1 MKSIKKESKSLL
13 MTGSIILAIFLLSFC
28 AGKEGRVSEES
39 LEKKAWE
46 IHKKILTVDTHSDT
60 AMMLLRGN
68 WDPAERHDPALPGSG
83 KIDLPRMKEGGLD
96 AEFFAAFVNQGP
108 KTDSGYAQAKERAEA
123 LIQAVKNMVQDNSNL
138 IGLATSPED
147 AYRLKEQGKLIAF
160 LGIENG
166 YAIGRD
172 LSLIKH
178 FYNQGVRYI
187 TLCHTSDN
195 DICDSS
201 TDRSDPEDRGLS
213 EFGQQVV
220 EECNRV
226 GMIVDISHASDRSFY
241 QVLEA
246 SQAPIIASHSCA
258 RAVCDNPRNLSDE
271 MIKAL
276 AAKGGVIQICF
287 LSSYVKTPM
296 PNPERDQALKELR
309 SKYGNWRRIQD
320 EELRRKVMEEMQ
332 EINQKYPVELATVQ
346 DLVDHID
353 HVVELVGVDYV
364 GIGTDFDGGGGVQGC
379 NDVSEMINVTVEL
392 LRRGYSETDIEKI
405 WGKNFFRVFNQ
416 VEEVAQKLNESWGI

>member
-1 MKSIKKESKSLL
+1 
-13 MTGSIILAIFLLSFC
+13 
-28 AGKEGRVSEES
+28 
-39 LEKKAWE
+39 
-46 IHKKILTVDTHSDT
+46 
-60 AMMLLRGN
+60 
-68 WDPAERHDPALPGSG
+68 
-83 KIDLPRMKEGGLD
+83 
-96 AEFFAAFVNQGP
+96 
-108 KTDSGYAQAKERAEA
+108 
-123 LIQAVKNMVQDNSNL
+123 
-138 IGLATSPED
+138 
-147 AYRLKEQGKLIAF
+147 YRLKEQGKLIAF

-172 LSLIKH
+172 LSLIKD

-187 TLCHTSDN
+187 TLCHSSDN

-246 SQAPIIASHSCA
+246 SQAPVIASHSCA

-287 LSSYVKTPM
+287 LSSYVKTPK

-416 VEEVAQKLNESWGI
+416 VQEVAHKLDESWGI